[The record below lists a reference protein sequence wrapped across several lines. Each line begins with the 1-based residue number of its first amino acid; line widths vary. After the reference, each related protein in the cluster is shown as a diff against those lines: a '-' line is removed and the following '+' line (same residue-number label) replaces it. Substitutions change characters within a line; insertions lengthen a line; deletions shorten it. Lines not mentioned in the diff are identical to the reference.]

1 MKFNEQY
8 TVENHIIK
16 FLSQTLGLE
25 YIKPEE
31 FAQLRELENQY
42 LIIPHLA
49 EAIKRINGLSDD
61 TEVQSVIRE
70 VKKIDSNEGFL
81 TLLRNGVNIKDSAT
95 GKMRD
100 YAVVDYDNRDNNR
113 FVVTNQFYF
122 EGTLENIR
130 PDILIFLNGIPVVD
144 IEAKSPTAST
154 SVSYENAIGQIKR
167 YERVAMKLFW
177 PNMFNIATDGLKTV
191 YGTTYTPEQYFLQWR
206 DEVLEKKLGGQLE
219 MTLASLLD
227 KEKLLDII
235 KNFMLFEQTKDG
247 RIKKMARYQQLR
259 ATNKILERVKM
270 VRKDEA

>member
-16 FLSQTLGLE
+16 FLAKTLGYE
-25 YIKPEE
+25 YIKPDE
-31 FAQLRELENQY
+31 FALLRELENQY
-42 LIIPHLA
+42 LITPHLV
-49 EAIKRINGLSDD
+49 EAIKRINSLTDE
-61 TEVQSVIRE
+61 TEIQSVVRE

-81 TLLRNGVNIKDSAT
+81 NLLRNGINIKDPAT

-100 YAVVDYDNRDNNR
+100 YAVVDHYHIENNR

-122 EGTLENIR
+122 EGNLENIR
-130 PDILIFLNGIPVVD
+130 TDVMVFLNGIPVAD

-177 PNMFNIATDGLKTV
+177 PNLFNIATDGLKTV
-191 YGTTYTPEQYFLQWR
+191 YGTTYAPEQYFLQWR
-206 DEVLEKKLGGQLE
+206 DEELEEKLGGQLE
-219 MTLASLLD
+219 MTLVALLD

-235 KNFMLFEQTKDG
+235 KNFILFEQTKDG
-247 RIKKMARYQQLR
+247 RI
-259 ATNKILERVKM
+259 
-270 VRKDEA
+270 